1 MMHDK
6 NLANAADDYHE
17 RLRASLPHLPFGKPI
32 EYDRTALLTGVA
44 RSHGVDVDAL
54 RKIVEG

>member
-1 MMHDK
+1 MHDK
-6 NLANAADDYHE
+6 NLANAADDYSE
-17 RLRASLPHLPFGKPI
+17 RLRASLPHLPFGEPSR
-32 EYDRTALLTGVA
+32 EDRTALLTGVA

>member
-1 MMHDK
+1 MIISII
-6 NLANAADDYHE
+6 AWA
-17 RLRASLPHLPFGKPI
+17 LRSHLPFGEPI
-32 EYDRTALLTGVA
+32 HEDRTAMLTGVA